1 MAKVIQWSGALAALL
16 LACGAYAAA
25 VPDDALR
32 AESQKRWDDALAIY
46 RLMLEADPERVDL
59 WLRSADVHAAAG
71 RTREAA
77 SAIAEAARL
86 RPGDAS
92 LQARL
97 SQAYAASDQPA
108 EALKAIRRAVAL
120 KPNQPEYLHSQAQ
133 LALWNRD
140 LGLALATNQRLLALN
155 ANDRDALLG
164 IARVQFM
171 SGQLDESAKSYA
183 RYHAA
188 YPKDAD
194 ALLAWADAQ
203 MYRGDFHE
211 ADRLQAQYR
220 RQAGATPAYLKA
232 RAGLQARSGR
242 PRAALDA
249 LEPQLAQS
257 PQDYDLHLSRTLALH
272 SNREPA
278 RALESLPALDRL
290 GAARPETRGAHLQ
303 VETPQRANVLAGVR
317 YSSDTDDV
325 DILHLYAGA
334 TISPTAKS
342 QLSLLVSRDR
352 LEAPFGSGLEALDG
366 DESVELD
373 EYALAGRYQFSALAA
388 GRAQIGRAENDRD
401 DAATTYLI
409 GLDLWPSD
417 RFNLS
422 LERIADVLAVSPRTV
437 DLFIERDRNRMT
449 FGWQPGDRSFFD
461 GVLGYDLYSDGNRR
475 SEVTLAPR
483 WALRRTENYNIDVG
497 LRGQWFSFE
506 QNLSNG
512 YYDPD
517 EFYRLWLVGY
527 SYWKLSD
534 NDGIGLVVGLGPE
547 RDMTLDDS
555 VKLGGD
561 VSAEGTFGIYR
572 DWQLKVSAGYGGRFT
587 DSGAG
592 SAVGDSDSYRGYF
605 AGLELM
611 RRF

>member
-1 MAKVIQWSGALAALL
+1 MAKVNQWSVALAALL
-16 LACGAYAAA
+16 FAGGACAAA

-46 RLMLEADPERVDL
+46 RLMLEADPDRADL

-71 RTREAA
+71 HTREAA
-77 SAIAEAARL
+77 AATAEAVRL
-86 RPGDAS
+86 RPNDAA

-108 EALKAIRRAVAL
+108 QALQAIRRAVAL
-120 KPNQPEYLHSQAQ
+120 KPDQTEYLRSQAQ
-133 LALWNRD
+133 LALWNRNLD
-140 LGLALATNQRLLALN
+140 LALATNRQLLALD
-155 ANDRDALLG
+155 AKDREALLG
-164 IARVQFM
+164 IAHAQFM
-171 SGQLDESAKSYA
+171 SGALDESVKSYA

-203 MYRGDFHE
+203 MYRGNFHE

-220 RQAGATPAYLKA
+220 QQAGATPAYLKA

-242 PRAALDA
+242 PRAALE
-249 LEPQLAQS
+249 LLKPQLAQS
-257 PQDYDLHLSRTLALH
+257 PQDYDLNLSRTLALH

-278 RALESLPALDRL
+278 RAIDSLPTLDRL
-290 GAARPETRGAHLQ
+290 GPTRPETRGAHLQ
-303 VETPQRANVLAGVR
+303 VETPQRTNVLAGAR

-342 QLSLLVSRDR
+342 QLSLLFSHDR

-366 DESVELD
+366 DETVELD
-373 EYALAGRYQFSALAA
+373 ELALAGRYQFSALAA
-388 GRAQIGRAENDRD
+388 GRAQVGRAENDRD
-401 DAATTYLI
+401 DSTTTYLL

-417 RFNLS
+417 RFTLS
-422 LERIADVLAVSPRTV
+422 LERIADVLTVSPRTV
-437 DLFIERDRNRMT
+437 DLFIERDRNRVN

-461 GVLGYDLYSDGNRR
+461 GILGYDLYSDGNRR

-483 WALRRTENYNIDVG
+483 WALRRTESYNIDVG

-527 SYWKLSD
+527 GYWKLSD

-547 RDMTLDDS
+547 RDMTLDDA

-572 DWQLKVSAGYGGRFT
+572 DWQLKASAGYGGRFT

-605 AGLELM
+605 VGLELM